1 MNRPKPPLSILV
13 VEDEFIIAMDI
24 EMMIEDAGHR
34 VTATV
39 ASLAE
44 VEALPVEEAPDVALV
59 DMQLAQ
65 GNTGLQVNAEI
76 RSRWPDTVVVFV
88 TANPKKIPEDFDG
101 ASGVIAKPF
110 SASGFVAALK
120 YLEEGVCDPP
130 PVSPEPGSFV
140 ASPAFAAQWAARN
153 GPDASAPSPGS

>member
-13 VEDEFIIAMDI
+13 VEDELIISMDI

-34 VTATV
+34 VMATA
-39 ASLAE
+39 ASLKA
-44 VEALPVEEAPDVALV
+44 VAALPVETKPDVALV

-65 GNTGLQVNAEI
+65 GSTGLEVNDEI
-76 RSRWPDTVVVFV
+76 QKRWPGTIVVFV
-88 TANPKKIPEDFDG
+88 TANPKKIPEDFAG
-101 ASGVIAKPF
+101 AHGVIAKPF
-110 SASGFVAALK
+110 SSAGFIAALR

-140 ASPAFAAQWAARN
+140 ASPAFGAHW
-153 GPDASAPSPGS
+153 G

>member
-1 MNRPKPPLSILV
+1 MNHPKPPLSILV

-34 VTATV
+34 VLGTA
-39 ASLAE
+39 ASLQA
-44 VEALPVEEAPDVALV
+44 VEALPVGDRPDVALV

-65 GNTGLQVNAEI
+65 GSTGLEVNDEI
-76 RSRWPDTVVVFV
+76 RRRWPDTIVVFV
-88 TANPKKIPEDFDG
+88 TANPKKIPEDFAG
-101 ASGVIAKPF
+101 AHGVIAKPF
-110 SASGFVAALK
+110 SAAGFTAALR

-140 ASPAFAAQWAARN
+140 ASPAFAAQW
-153 GPDASAPSPGS
+153 G